1 MTEYAHVWD
10 HADVNIGSLLGRLWG
25 RMVTR
30 IGVPNDGIFP
40 TLDLVGDLLSSPLP
54 LIPRLDVMVVLAVR

>member
-1 MTEYAHVWD
+1 M
-10 HADVNIGSLLGRLWG
+10 NIGSLLRRLRG

-30 IGVPNDGIFP
+30 IGVPDDGILP

-54 LIPRLDVMVVLAVR
+54 LTARLDVMVVLAIRG